1 MTVGEGITHIQ
12 EQHKWSDV
20 STFYCEAGE
29 QDASFQHSDIK
40 MH

>member
-1 MTVGEGITHIQ
+1 MHDSGRGCNTIQ
-12 EQHKWSDV
+12 QHKWSDV
-20 STFYCEAGE
+20 TTFYYEAGG